1 MVRRITELVESWKL
15 ESGRRNG
22 ELLKIDEL
30 LADRAGQPVQR
41 TPAGLELRILEA
53 VAGSSRIEVASPRAI
68 PQFWKLAAAACLLL
82 AVGVVVRMSL
92 THPQPPSNAESVA
105 MLKMPV
111 SPQPMLRL
119 VAGSFDQ
126 PLRVETARMMS
137 DTRRATRAMTRCVP
151 FTRWGN

>member
-41 TPAGLELRILEA
+41 TPAGLEFRILEA
-53 VAGSSRIEVASPRAI
+53 VAGASRIEVASPRAI
-68 PQFWKLAAAACLLL
+68 SQFGKLAAAACLVL

-92 THPQPPSNAESVA
+92 THPQPPSNAEPGA
-105 MLKMPV
+105 ILKMPV
-111 SPQPMLRL
+111 SPQPM
-119 VAGSFDQ
+119 
-126 PLRVETARMMS
+126 
-137 DTRRATRAMTRCVP
+137 
-151 FTRWGN
+151 